1 MMRTIQPKRRHMMS
15 RVILAIVTA
24 AFLCTLVACAGSKE
38 PPAVIYPNP
47 KETPHN
53 YNQLNR

>member
-1 MMRTIQPKRRHMMS
+1 MMWTIQLKRRHMMS

-38 PPAVIYPNP
+38 PPTVIYPDP
-47 KETPHN
+47 KETPSN
-53 YNQLNR
+53 YNKLNR